1 MARSSSVT
9 KGILKAGLSIG
20 LIALLVSWG
29 DAARMWSIARR
40 ADPVWLLAAIA
51 AYAAMI
57 GVSAWRW
64 GVLLAAQQIRVPLPA
79 LGRSFLVATFFNNFL
94 PSNIGGDV
102 VRIADT
108 ADAAGSRTLATT
120 VVLID
125 RGLGVLALGLVA
137 AAGATLATTG
147 SPGVPIRAP
156 LLWGCVAAVAAVAVP
171 LVMKPLAVAR
181 LLSPLRALQRLP
193 RIPRQDWVDE
203 RLARLTAALE
213 RFRGRPFA
221 LGAGLAGAVIVQGL
235 LVLFYVAIAV
245 SLSVPIAASQ
255 LAVIVP
261 ASFIVQMLPVSV
273 NGLGVRE
280 ATFGFYFAQLGLP
293 LESGV
298 LLSLAGAALVLPF
311 SLAGSALY
319 ASRRRAGQ
327 RLDSPLSPVYSGH
340 TGNTAPQ
347 TIELP

>member
-29 DAARMWSIARR
+29 DAARMWSIALR

-94 PSNIGGDV
+94 PGNIGGDV

-108 ADAAGSRTLATT
+108 AGAAGSRTLATT

-137 AAGATLATTG
+137 AAGATVATA
-147 SPGVPIRAP
+147 GVPIRAP

-213 RFRGRPFA
+213 RFRDRPFA
-221 LGAGLAGAVIVQGL
+221 LGAGLAGAVIVQVL

-311 SLAGSALY
+311 SLAGSAIY